1 MEISS
6 PFQRIGKEEQLFLGG
21 ITSFSL
27 RNLSLRNLSLR
38 NLSLRNLSSII
49 DRVSG
54 VRHHSLEGTHPLST
68 TVAQPSKKQKNK
80 KNKKNKNKTKT
91 KKTKTKQKH

>member
-21 ITSFSL
+21 ITSF
-27 RNLSLRNLSLR
+27 SLR